1 MAQCTNCKKT
11 LTCGCQKR
19 TTSDGK
25 SACSSCINT
34 YEMQK
39 KQAILKPNVAAAKPT
54 TQVWGATRYNKLNK

>member
-1 MAQCTNCKKT
+1 MAQCTNCKRN
-11 LTCGCQKR
+11 LSCGCQKR

-39 KQAILKPNVAAAKPT
+39 KQAVLKPNVATVKASP
-54 TQVWGATRYNKLNK
+54 QVWGANRYNKLNK